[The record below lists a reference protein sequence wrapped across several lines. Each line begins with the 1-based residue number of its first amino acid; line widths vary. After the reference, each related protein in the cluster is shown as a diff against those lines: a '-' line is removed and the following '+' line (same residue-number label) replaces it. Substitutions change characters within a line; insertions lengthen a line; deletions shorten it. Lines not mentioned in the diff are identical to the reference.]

1 MNANTAVTPK
11 PETKITAKDSVFGD
25 LFRNPKYLLQLYQA
39 LHPEDTETT
48 EADIGTVTITNIL
61 LNQMYNDLGFMVG
74 KDHPKLMILLE
85 AQTIWSINIVIRI
98 VMYLAKTWQE
108 YIESHALNI
117 YSSKK
122 IDLPKPELYVIY
134 TGTYKSGQEWIS
146 LADEFFSGDDTFLD
160 VKVKVIYNGE
170 DGDIINQYVI
180 FTKVFNEQVKQLG
193 RTRKAVLETIR
204 ICKDRNV
211 LREYLEDREKEVI
224 DIMMTL
230 FDQEHALE
238 LYGNEIRS
246 EGKAEGMAEG
256 KAEGMAEGIIKGR
269 SEGMAEGLVKG
280 KAEGRV
286 EGELKKAQEMAF
298 VMREKGFHDDTIAE
312 ILKVGVDVVHQWLA
326 EPSPLPQ

>member
-1 MNANTAVTPK
+1 MNANTADTPK
-11 PETKITAKDSVFGD
+11 PETKITAKDSVFRD
-25 LFRNPKYLLQLYQA
+25 LFRNSKYLLQLYQA

-48 EADIGTVTITNIL
+48 ESDIGTVTITNIL

-134 TGTYKSGQEWIS
+134 TDTYKSGQEWIS

-238 LYGNEIRS
+238 LYGNEIRV
-246 EGKAEGMAEG
+246 EAET
-256 KAEGMAEGIIKGR
+256 KGEAR
-269 SEGMAEGLVKG
+269 AS
-280 KAEGRV
+280 
-286 EGELKKAQEMAF
+286 
-298 VMREKGFHDDTIAE
+298 
-312 ILKVGVDVVHQWLA
+312 
-326 EPSPLPQ
+326 